1 MGPLTSDVPDGDVVL
16 LDSVALIYFLEQRPP
31 YFDAA
36 AEFFARIAAG
46 DLTGIISALAL
57 AEVLVE
63 PLRAGDAARAAAVSS
78 VLRGYPHLALRDVD
92 PDLAERAAE
101 LRARLNLRTPDAVHA
116 ATGLVEGAQWFVTN
130 DLKLR
135 RLQVEGIQPWIF
147 DEHR

>member
-1 MGPLTSDVPDGDVVL
+1 MGSLTSDIPDGAVVL
-16 LDSVALIYFLEQRPP
+16 LDSVTLIYFLDQRPP

-46 DLTGIISALAL
+46 DLTGVVSALAL

-63 PLRAGDAARAAAVSS
+63 PIRAGDAARALEASAT
-78 VLRGYPHLALRDVD
+78 LRSYPHLALRDVD
-92 PDLAERAAE
+92 PEVAERAAE
-101 LRARLNLRTPDAVHA
+101 LRARFNLRTPDAVHA

-130 DLKLR
+130 DLRLR
-135 RLQVEGIQPWIF
+135 RIQGEGMNPWFF